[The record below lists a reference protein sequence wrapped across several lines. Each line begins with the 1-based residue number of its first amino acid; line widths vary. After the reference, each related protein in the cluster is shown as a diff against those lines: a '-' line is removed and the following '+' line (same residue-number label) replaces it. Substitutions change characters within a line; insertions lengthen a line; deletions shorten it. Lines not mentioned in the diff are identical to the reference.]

1 MKRLQQGSVSR
12 ARWAAIGAAVA
23 VSLGVG
29 GIAVTNAAVSTGERT
44 AFIPITPCRLFD
56 TRPSNPQI
64 GPRATPLAAHEVY
77 AVQVTG
83 ANGNCTIPADA
94 SAVAMNVTTVD
105 GTGSSFLTIWPAD
118 VAQPQA
124 SSLNWVPGSPPT
136 PNKVD
141 VKLSATGGI
150 NLYNDVGSVNV
161 LADVVGYYADHNH
174 DDRYYTKAQI
184 NGLPASSVVAAGTVA
199 QTERSVVVA
208 EIRHDMDGQPF
219 RGRRLPDPD
228 SGVEPRLR
236 QSLAPADDRHGNS
249 FGAGFQE
256 NTGFGIGAVHSRRHI
271 CSDQHLQRGRA
282 SPSIGRSTSS
292 PTGRA
297 LVSSC
302 RRRHTPTQRRADS
315 TTALSSVSNR

>member
-1 MKRLQQGSVSR
+1 MKKLQQGTVSR
-12 ARWAAIGAAVA
+12 ARWAALGAAVA

-29 GIAVTNAAVSTGERT
+29 GVAVTSAVVNTGERT

-77 AVQVTG
+77 SVQVTG
-83 ANGNCTIPADA
+83 VNGNCTIPADA

-141 VKLSATGGI
+141 VKLSATGSI
-150 NLYNDVGSVNV
+150 SLYNDVGTVNV

-174 DDRYYTKAQI
+174 DDRYYTKEQI
-184 NGLPASSVVAAGTVA
+184 NGMPSSSVIAGAGVNSDASISTAFPRFGTTWTITKTGVGLYSLAVPGLNPGCHDPLIPLLIMSTIDGQTGAVGYGGVTSVACLSGNTNVSIRTVNSANAATDRPFQFIAYRPGNGQILPASAHPNATECTSHPDGTV
-199 QTERSVVVA
+199 ECV
-208 EIRHDMDGQPF
+208 
-219 RGRRLPDPD
+219 
-228 SGVEPRLR
+228 
-236 QSLAPADDRHGNS
+236 
-249 FGAGFQE
+249 
-256 NTGFGIGAVHSRRHI
+256 
-271 CSDQHLQRGRA
+271 
-282 SPSIGRSTSS
+282 
-292 PTGRA
+292 
-297 LVSSC
+297 
-302 RRRHTPTQRRADS
+302 
-315 TTALSSVSNR
+315 